1 MTWWER
7 LKAELKRRGKTA
19 RWLARESRVPEKSIY
34 GYLRGDVDN
43 PTGDIMLKLAQAV
56 GWTESQLRYG
66 IASSVTIDLKQ
77 IPLIT
82 LEQLGK
88 LRIGQDHMAVWD
100 QVSVVAVPMET
111 PTAAFGVTLN
121 DESGEPEFHVGDVV
135 ICVPQ
140 TSVAPGKYVIAVLD
154 AKSQAVF
161 RKYRPRSADDDQV
174 FGLIAPNDDYP
185 VIDVSPD
192 NPGHVIARAIKHIRD
207 I

>member
-7 LKAELKRRGKTA
+7 LRAELKRRGKTI
-19 RWLARESRVPEKSIY
+19 RWLADESGVPEKSVY

-43 PTGDIMLKLAQAV
+43 PTGDIMFKLAQAV

-66 IASSVTIDLKQ
+66 IASDLAIDLKP

-121 DESGEPEFHVGDVV
+121 DESGEPDFHDGDVL

-140 TSVAPGKYVIAVLD
+140 TTVAPGKYVIAVLD
-154 AKSQAVF
+154 KGIAVF
-161 RKYRPRSADDDQV
+161 RKYRPLSADNDQH
-174 FGLIAPNDDYP
+174 FNLIAPNDDFP
-185 VIDVSPD
+185 IIEVGPD